1 MLHRSPTL
9 SILHD
14 MLQPNGL
21 ADSHHSFDHRE
32 RLWCAATAAPTASTR
47 GRPAGRQQPRVMLLA
62 DVEIAGDVEIQP
74 RWRVL
79 LSCELGKSQKNSRRV
94 RKARKNRRRRGSHC
108 VALLGTSV
116 KRSRQH
122 ALARVDGPPH
132 TPRSPPTS
140 CDDVGGREPLRRPR
154 TRHDS
159 HTIVASTRARSRSTN
174 LSTSI
179 YLVRTA
185 V

>member
-21 ADSHHSFDHRE
+21 ADSHNSFDHRE

-74 RWRVL
+74 QSRV
-79 LSCELGKSQKNSRRV
+79 
-94 RKARKNRRRRGSHC
+94 
-108 VALLGTSV
+108 
-116 KRSRQH
+116 
-122 ALARVDGPPH
+122 VDSAKTHVDFGI
-132 TPRSPPTS
+132 
-140 CDDVGGREPLRRPR
+140 G
-154 TRHDS
+154 
-159 HTIVASTRARSRSTN
+159 
-174 LSTSI
+174 
-179 YLVRTA
+179 
-185 V
+185 

>member
-21 ADSHHSFDHRE
+21 ADSHNSFDHRE

-79 LSCELGKSQKNSRRV
+79 LSCELGESQKNSRRV
-94 RKARKNRRRRGSHC
+94 RQARKNRRRRGSHC

-122 ALARVDGPPH
+122 ALAPSSRNMRRRAAPSPSTTSHHAVIQLTACVVVFRVVARAQNH
-132 TPRSPPTS
+132 A
-140 CDDVGGREPLRRPR
+140 GRAGHRRGEA
-154 TRHDS
+154 T
-159 HTIVASTRARSRSTN
+159 
-174 LSTSI
+174 
-179 YLVRTA
+179 
-185 V
+185 

>member
-74 RWRVL
+74 QWQVL
-79 LSCELGKSQKNSRRV
+79 QYV
-94 RKARKNRRRRGSHC
+94 H
-108 VALLGTSV
+108 
-116 KRSRQH
+116 
-122 ALARVDGPPH
+122 
-132 TPRSPPTS
+132 
-140 CDDVGGREPLRRPR
+140 
-154 TRHDS
+154 
-159 HTIVASTRARSRSTN
+159 
-174 LSTSI
+174 
-179 YLVRTA
+179 VRTA
-185 V
+185 GTEYNCADLILL